1 MASSGA
7 SLEEYWRRTCLAM
20 NFIQDHLDEPLA
32 LEAIAEAAFLS
43 KFYFHRIFHAMVG
56 ETVSAFTRRLRL
68 EKSAGLLRYCPDKPI
83 TAIAY
88 EQGFSSTQNFSKMF
102 RKHFGVSPSQYRQAG
117 RGEGAAPF
125 LARYGPRCAGTYQ
138 QAAAGMDVVLER
150 LPGLRVAYL
159 RVVGS
164 YKRQLRGAA
173 HNRLV
178 RWARGRGIACDGARL
193 GIFLDNPEITAS
205 GNCRYDACMAVPK
218 WTGGSGEVGLQR
230 IPAGLY
236 AVYRDRPKTITYGRD
251 WEDLLSR
258 WLPQSGFQPD
268 DRPCYELWPKAA
280 QTVPRVDICLPVKP
294 L

>member
-1 MASSGA
+1 
-7 SLEEYWRRTCLAM
+7 M
-20 NFIQDHLDEPLA
+20 NFIQDRLDEPLA
-32 LEAIAEAAFLS
+32 LEAIAEAAFFS

-68 EKSAGLLRYCPDKPI
+68 EKSAGLLRYCPDKPV

-102 RKHFGVSPSQYRQAG
+102 RKHFGVSPSQYRQTGREEGARTGMLRHGRFGAPMPDPGG
-117 RGEGAAPF
+117 RG
-125 LARYGPRCAGTYQ
+125 L
-138 QAAAGMDVVLER
+138 DVVVER
-150 LPGLRVAYL
+150 RPEWHAVYL

-205 GNCRYDACMAVPK
+205 GKCRYDACLAVPEG
-218 WTGGSGEVGLQR
+218 TRGSGEVGLQR

-258 WLPQSGFQPD
+258 WLPASGLQPD
-268 DRPCYELWPKAA
+268 DRPCYELWHKAA
-280 QTVPRVDICLPVKP
+280 QTVPRVDICLPVRP